1 MKNMMILLNK
11 EEKVFGHVLNGLC
24 HISFGLGHKIPI
36 GKLPNISVR
45 FASTKEIYVFRQKA
59 FDLFNKNKKLA
70 FYSDFI
76 TAMNSVMEFKDHIDY
91 VKSFKENELTYLGV
105 CFCSDEK
112 LTDELITDFR
122 DMPVLKNYQPL
133 IATEDKSMFEFCS
146 GVAPNYEKPA
156 VPKKIIMSLHP
167 KESLHILLN
176 HMVVAAIELGR
187 KVPREQLNI
196 MPWVDKDGNEH
207 FNISLHPFPIL
218 MAKKNEIQKS
228 IIDEMHEKNSE
239 LYCHASSDLNQNLLA
254 VCGFGEV
261 ENISKVFNKEKCGL
275 WRKSPGNKDFILDTV
290 VFYKLIVGSQE
301 SKKLESITKKDH
313 EDLIKESK
321 VIKKDEQKSKLT
333 KTDKLD
339 ISPKKAESTFFQGV
353 KYIEINTHVHES
365 MKVAKKLVNESGSD
379 ENKKIMDNLLEAY
392 EKHEMSESHFEQLQI
407 LILSLLNPRIKLI

>member
-1 MKNMMILLNK
+1 
-11 EEKVFGHVLNGLC
+11 
-24 HISFGLGHKIPI
+24 
-36 GKLPNISVR
+36 
-45 FASTKEIYVFRQKA
+45 
-59 FDLFNKNKKLA
+59 
-70 FYSDFI
+70 
-76 TAMNSVMEFKDHIDY
+76 
-91 VKSFKENELTYLGV
+91 
-105 CFCSDEK
+105 
-112 LTDELITDFR
+112 
-122 DMPVLKNYQPL
+122 
-133 IATEDKSMFEFCS
+133 
-146 GVAPNYEKPA
+146 
-156 VPKKIIMSLHP
+156 
-167 KESLHILLN
+167 
-176 HMVVAAIELGR
+176 
-187 KVPREQLNI
+187 
-196 MPWVDKDGNEH
+196 
-207 FNISLHPFPIL
+207 
-218 MAKKNEIQKS
+218 
-228 IIDEMHEKNSE
+228 MHEKNSE